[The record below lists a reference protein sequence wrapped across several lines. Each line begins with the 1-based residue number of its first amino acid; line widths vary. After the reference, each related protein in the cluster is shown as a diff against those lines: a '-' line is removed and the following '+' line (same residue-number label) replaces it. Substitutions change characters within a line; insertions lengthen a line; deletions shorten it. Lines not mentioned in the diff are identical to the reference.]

1 MCQYFSHDYNARFD
15 IKLRRLQFDMGLYGL
30 GAYWGIVEELYN
42 CGNALRVSDIKM
54 VARSLSTTA
63 KKLMRVITDYDLFS
77 IVEDEEGDYICSK
90 SVAKRLELRKDASKQ
105 RERSEEVTDER
116 SQISEMRR
124 AAANARWKPKTQGD
138 DNQDVNANVMQ
149 NDANAYANG
158 MQNGDFAYAKP
169 MQVHMQNSE
178 FAYAKSMQ
186 NDAHINIKEKYKE
199 KDKVTT
205 TTSSSST
212 NTREEIVDV
221 DVAAAAKEWPDVAEM
236 VKAMAG
242 VEDAEERKAM
252 YAALKGAI
260 ATRKRFAEREEEKTA
275 VKAPQATKTDAPK
288 TDAKDEQTTQTPSKT
303 QSKGLKTDRKDELNN
318 LPAKDKRGEINAIT
332 TQNVVTPAALC
343 PEKPAARTVEALT
356 EELSQAIDDSTLGYQ
371 LLKKSNGMKAERM
384 HEYLPEFAGQLAME
398 GKTNETGVKLIL
410 HFGYWLAIKQRKEQE
425 NQRHGDTKEQ
435 KQERF
440 ERMQQH
446 ADDLMSG
453 RTKIF
458 G

>member
-77 IVEDEEGDYICSK
+77 IVEDEEEGDYICSK
-90 SVAKRLELRKDASKQ
+90 SVARRLELRRDASKP
-105 RERSEEVTDER
+105 RERSEEVTDEK

-124 AAANARWKPKTQGD
+124 AAANARWKSKTQGD
-138 DNQDVNANVMQ
+138 DNQDVNANAMQ

-212 NTREEIVDV
+212 NTREEIVDA
-221 DVAAAAKEWPDVAEM
+221 DVAAAAQKWPDVAEM

-260 ATRKRFAEREEEKTA
+260 ATRKRFAERKEEKTA
-275 VKAPQATKTDAPK
+275 AKVTQAAPE
-288 TDAKDEQTTQTPSKT
+288 TDAKDEDGAQTPSKT
-303 QSKGLKTDRKDELNN
+303 QFKGVKTDENSGLDN
-318 LPAKDKRGEINAIT
+318 LPTENERGEINATT
-332 TQNVVTPAALC
+332 TQNVVTPTALS

-371 LLKKSNGMKAERM
+371 LHKKSNGMKAERM

-453 RTKIF
+453 RAKIF

>member
-90 SVAKRLELRKDASKQ
+90 SVARRLELRRDASKQ
-105 RERSEEVTDER
+105 RERSEEVTDEK

-124 AAANARWKPKTQGD
+124 AAANARWKSKMQGD
-138 DNQDVNANVMQ
+138 DNQDVNANAMQ

-205 TTSSSST
+205 TTSSSSS
-212 NTREEIVDV
+212 NTREELVDV
-221 DVAAAAKEWPDVAEM
+221 DVAAAAQKWPDVAEM

-275 VKAPQATKTDAPK
+275 AKAPQAAPETEVK
-288 TDAKDEQTTQTPSKT
+288 GEDGAQIPSKT
-303 QSKGLKTDRKDELNN
+303 QSKGAKTDENSRLDN
-318 LPAKDKRGEINAIT
+318 LSTENKRGEINAPA
-332 TQNVVTPAALC
+332 TQNVVTPTAQS

-453 RTKIF
+453 RAKIF

>member
-77 IVEDEEGDYICSK
+77 IVEDEEEGDYICSK
-90 SVAKRLELRKDASKQ
+90 SVARRLELRRDASKP
-105 RERSEEVTDER
+105 RERSEEVTDEK

-124 AAANARWKPKTQGD
+124 AAANARWKSKTQGD
-138 DNQDVNANVMQ
+138 DNQDVN
-149 NDANAYANG
+149 ANAYANG

-205 TTSSSST
+205 TTSSTT
-212 NTREEIVDV
+212 NTREEIVDD
-221 DVAAAAKEWPDVAEM
+221 DVAAAASKWPDVAEM

-275 VKAPQATKTDAPK
+275 AKGTQAAPE
-288 TDAKDEQTTQTPSKT
+288 TDAKGEDGAQTPSKT
-303 QSKGLKTDRKDELNN
+303 QFKGVKTDGNSRLDN
-318 LPAKDKRGEINAIT
+318 LPTENKRGEINATT
-332 TQNVVTPAALC
+332 TQNVVTPTALS

-425 NQRHGDTKEQ
+425 NQRYGDTKEQ

-453 RTKIF
+453 RAKIF

>member
-77 IVEDEEGDYICSK
+77 IVEDEEEGDYICSK
-90 SVAKRLELRKDASKQ
+90 SVARRLELRRDASKP
-105 RERSEEVTDER
+105 RERSEEVTDEK

-124 AAANARWKPKTQGD
+124 AAANARWKSKTQGD
-138 DNQDVNANVMQ
+138 DNQDVNANAMQ
-149 NDANAYANG
+149 NNANAYANG

-205 TTSSSST
+205 TTSSTT
-212 NTREEIVDV
+212 NTREEIVDD
-221 DVAAAAKEWPDVAEM
+221 DVAAAASKWPDVAEM

-275 VKAPQATKTDAPK
+275 AKGTQAAPE
-288 TDAKDEQTTQTPSKT
+288 TDAKGEDGAQTP
-303 QSKGLKTDRKDELNN
+303 
-318 LPAKDKRGEINAIT
+318 
-332 TQNVVTPAALC
+332 
-343 PEKPAARTVEALT
+343 
-356 EELSQAIDDSTLGYQ
+356 
-371 LLKKSNGMKAERM
+371 
-384 HEYLPEFAGQLAME
+384 
-398 GKTNETGVKLIL
+398 
-410 HFGYWLAIKQRKEQE
+410 
-425 NQRHGDTKEQ
+425 
-435 KQERF
+435 
-440 ERMQQH
+440 
-446 ADDLMSG
+446 
-453 RTKIF
+453 
-458 G
+458 

>member
-42 CGNALRVSDIKM
+42 CGNVLRVSDIKM

-90 SVAKRLELRKDASKQ
+90 SVARRLELRRDASKQ
-105 RERSEEVTDER
+105 RERSEEVTDEK

-124 AAANARWKPKTQGD
+124 AAANARWKSKMQGD
-138 DNQDVNANVMQ
+138 DNQDVNANAMQ

-199 KDKVTT
+199 KDKLTT
-205 TTSSSST
+205 TTSSSSSST

-275 VKAPQATKTDAPK
+275 AKAPQTAPETETKGEDGA
-288 TDAKDEQTTQTPSKT
+288 QMPSKT
-303 QSKGLKTDRKDELNN
+303 QSKGAKMDENSRLDN
-318 LPAKDKRGEINAIT
+318 LSTEDKRGEINATT
-332 TQNVVTPAALC
+332 TQNVVTPTALS

-453 RTKIF
+453 RAKIF

>member
-77 IVEDEEGDYICSK
+77 IVEDEEEGDYICSK
-90 SVAKRLELRKDASKQ
+90 SVARRLELRRDASKQ
-105 RERSEEVTDER
+105 RERSEEVTDEK

-124 AAANARWKPKTQGD
+124 AAANARWKSKTQGD
-138 DNQDVNANVMQ
+138 DNQDVNANAMQ

-199 KDKVTT
+199 KDKLTT

-212 NTREEIVDV
+212 NTRKEIVDV

-275 VKAPQATKTDAPK
+275 AKAPQAAPETEVK
-288 TDAKDEQTTQTPSKT
+288 GEDGAQIPSKT
-303 QSKGLKTDRKDELNN
+303 QSKGAKTDKNSRLDN
-318 LPAKDKRGEINAIT
+318 LSTEDKRGEINAII
-332 TQNVVTPAALC
+332 TQNVVTPTALS

-453 RTKIF
+453 RAKIF